1 MNKEQVVEVEST
13 VEPWKGF
20 KDFTVKKKVIESEE
34 IFTLYLEPTDGRKVV
49 LPKAGQFIGIK
60 VKSEDEEMKK
70 VIRMYS
76 LSMKPNEDYY
86 RVSIKLVEGG
96 KMTNYLLNNIN
107 EGDILEVTPPKGL
120 FTLNKENTK
129 KPLVLLGGGIG
140 VTPVL
145 SMLYDVVGTRDNIYF
160 VYSLR
165 NMKVECFLKDIKE
178 YREKGLINANIFF
191 TRPLEDEIEGKDF
204 DKKGR
209 MTKEWMAENL
219 PLDGDFYFCGNKG
232 FTELVQNSLLEL
244 GVEKDNIHFEFF

>member
-1 MNKEQVVEVEST
+1 MNNGSITNMTK

-20 KDFTVKKKVIESEE
+20 KDFVVKKKVMENDD
-34 IFTLYLEPTDGRKVV
+34 IFSLYLEPSDGSKVA

-60 VKSEDEEMKK
+60 IKTEDEAMKK

-86 RVSIKLVEGG
+86 RVSIKVVEGG

-107 EGDILEVTPPKGL
+107 EGDVLEVTAPKGA
-120 FTLNKENTK
+120 FVLNKEKTD

-145 SMLYDVVGTRDNIYF
+145 SMLYDVVGTREDIHF

-165 NMKVECFLKDIKE
+165 NMKAECFLEDIKKYKNE
-178 YREKGLINANIFF
+178 GLINGTIFF
-191 TRPLEDEIEGKDF
+191 TRPLEGEVEGKDF
-204 DKKGR
+204 DIKGR
-209 MTKEWMAENL
+209 LTKEWMAENL
-219 PLDGDFYFCGNKG
+219 PLNGDFYFCGNKG
-232 FTELVQNSLLEL
+232 FTELVENSLLEL
-244 GVEKDNIHFEFF
+244 GVEKENIHFEFF